1 MANEKKITR
10 IRKNGV
16 DYFPYPQNFQSALDA
31 AQQHANDAENAVT
44 AAEMLVL
51 TTQELIGGKLVP
63 YFDSGTAYSIFDLV
77 MYKNTGDTEAKL
89 YRALAAHAVGDA
101 WNPVNWFQTSLYQE
115 IKDMR
120 SGSNEQVTITVT
132 TWDGLG
138 TVEGLSV
145 GVTIVSSG
153 QVFNYTLDQYGQCT
167 FSVPKLEQYTIN
179 VESLTGY
186 RNIPQQTFLATI
198 NSRSIPLR
206 FERPNDG
213 VEILTVIGK
222 PITPNGSAVSPSPLI
237 GLTVS
242 VTTTDG
248 DTYEEQ
254 FDSNSRCEFQIP
266 YGKIYTINFPA
277 VTGYHLWSGSSVGI
291 TASVTERNWTVS
303 YRQDSVGNI
312 FAMDDEGNYYTESEV
327 DNMTT
332 VQKSLL
338 KYLLYRDS
346 NMSCFIKMSQT
357 IVSRAWNSPVT
368 DFPEMGYIS
377 NGQTGDYN
385 GKSNTDAMI
394 SLATQKGCTVPAAA
408 EARAVT
414 VTIGSGTSQVTKEGY
429 LPAISQLWTFRQN
442 WQNISQMIAK
452 CGYNPINIFSGNW
465 CSSSQYDASNAWYLY
480 DGSLGRYI
488 KYGGN
493 QVLPFFDF

>member
-1 MANEKKITR
+1 MSGEKKITR

-31 AQQHANDAENAVT
+31 AQQHAAAAAAGAS
-44 AAEMLVL
+44 AAETLVIS
-51 TTQELIGGKLVP
+51 TQKLIGGGLVP
-63 YFDSGTAYSIFDLV
+63 YFDSGTAYAIFDLV
-77 MYKNTGDTEAKL
+77 MYQGVGETEPKL
-89 YRALAAHAVGDA
+89 YRALQAHSVGDA
-101 WNPVNWFQTSLYQE
+101 WNPVNWFETSLYSE

-153 QVFNYTLDQYGQCT
+153 QVFSYTLDQYGQCT
-167 FSVPKLEQYTIN
+167 FSVPKLEQYIIN
-179 VESLTGY
+179 VESLAGY
-186 RNIPQQTFLATI
+186 RNIPQQTYLATV

-222 PITPNGSAVSPSPLI
+222 PITPNGSAITPSPLV
-237 GLTVS
+237 GLNVS

-248 DTYEEQ
+248 DTYEEV
-254 FDSNSRCEFQIP
+254 FDSNNQCEFQIP
-266 YGKIYTINFPA
+266 YGKAYTINLPS
-277 VTGYHLWSGSSVGI
+277 VSGYHLWSNSSSGI
-291 TASVTERNWTVS
+291 TASVSNRRWTAS

-312 FAMDDEGNYYTESEV
+312 FAMDEEGNYYTESEV
-327 DNMTT
+327 DNMTV
-332 VQKSLL
+332 VQKALL

-357 IVSRAWNSPVT
+357 IVSRAWSTPTT
-368 DFPEMGYIS
+368 DIPEMGYIS

-385 GKSNTDAMI
+385 GKNNTDALI
-394 SLATQKGCTVPAAA
+394 SLAPQKGCTVPAAA

-414 VTIGSGTSQVTKEGY
+414 VTIGSGESQVTKEGY

-442 WQNISQMIAK
+442 WQNISAMIAK
-452 CGYNPINIFSGNW
+452 CGYTPINIFSGYW
-465 CSSSQYDASNAWYLY
+465 WSSSQNSQYGAWRL
-480 DGSLGRYI
+480 DNGSLNYNYKNNGF
-488 KYGGN
+488 